1 MAGGRDEPRTG
12 PCQAATPAA
21 LRHASNV
28 LGGGPLAALRH
39 LVEVLAADRDSPPL
53 TPGEIVATGTLTR
66 ALPIKSGERWSTRLN
81 GLPLAGI
88 SVAFA

>member
-1 MAGGRDEPRTG
+1 MRDG
-12 PCQAATPAA
+12 VDADHG
-21 LRHASNV
+21 HASNV

-53 TPGEIVATGTLTR
+53 TPREVVATGTLTR
-66 ALPIKSGERWSTRLN
+66 ALPIKADERWSTRLH

-88 SVAFA
+88 SVTFA

>member
-1 MAGGRDEPRTG
+1 MRDG
-12 PCQAATPAA
+12 VDADHG
-21 LRHASNV
+21 HASNV

-39 LVEVLAADRDSPPL
+39 LVEVLAADRSNPPL
-53 TPGEIVATGTLTR
+53 TPGEVVASGTLTR
-66 ALPIKSGERWSTRLN
+66 ALPIKSAERWSTRLD